1 MLWELP
7 NFQIVFVITKKRWKW
22 WWAGWATLLS
32 GEPPQLPTPSHQEP
46 LSLKTYFLIWIERW
60 SIVLVKNVK
69 IALANKNAI
78 SSYRCFL
85 NTPPIW
91 IRKIKPTWAKS
102 GVRLKKGPPAIYEQN
117 PPNSIWKAPYK
128 TPFHILHVRGVCH
141 LQRVIGKR
149 PKMFLRKCIGIV
161 TSCIKLREFF
171 FIWILN
177 TNLRFCKW
185 VGLQSSNICKW
196 SPRMKACQ

>member
-32 GEPPQLPTPSHQEP
+32 GEPPQLPTPQSPRTSFPVNILPH
-46 LSLKTYFLIWIERW
+46 LDERW

-117 PPNSIWKAPYK
+117 PPTVFERLPLKPLSI
-128 TPFHILHVRGVCH
+128 
-141 LQRVIGKR
+141 
-149 PKMFLRKCIGIV
+149 
-161 TSCIKLREFF
+161 
-171 FIWILN
+171 
-177 TNLRFCKW
+177 FCMC
-185 VGLQSSNICKW
+185 VASAICKELLEKGQKC
-196 SPRMKACQ
+196 S